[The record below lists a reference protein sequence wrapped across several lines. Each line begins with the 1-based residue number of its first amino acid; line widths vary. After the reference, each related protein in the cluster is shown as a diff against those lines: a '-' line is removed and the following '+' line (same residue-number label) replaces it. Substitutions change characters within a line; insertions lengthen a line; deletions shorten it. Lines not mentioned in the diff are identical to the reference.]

1 MIVFGVLFQML
12 QPFAKSR
19 INLSKIESRPIK
31 NKAWEY
37 LFFLDLLGHREQPGV
52 KKAMAELE
60 KNCVFLKVL
69 GSYAS
74 GR

>member
-1 MIVFGVLFQML
+1 ML

-31 NKAWEY
+31 NKPWEY
-37 LFFLDLLGHREQPGV
+37 LFFLDLMGHREQAAV
-52 KKAMAELE
+52 KKAIAELE
-60 KNCVFLKVL
+60 KNCVILKVM

>member
-1 MIVFGVLFQML
+1 M
-12 QPFAKSR
+12 
-19 INLSKIESRPIK
+19 K
-31 NKAWEY
+31 NKPWEY
-37 LFFLDLLGHREQPGV
+37 LFFLDLRGHRDQPVV
-52 KKAMAELE
+52 KRAMAELE

>member
-1 MIVFGVLFQML
+1 ML

-31 NKAWEY
+31 NKPWEY
-37 LFFLDLLGHREQPGV
+37 LFFLDLLGHREQAPV
-52 KKAMAELE
+52 KRAIAELE
-60 KNCVFLKVL
+60 KNCVFLKVM